1 LWRFAEF
8 RRRAKRTS
16 GRRAAVRG
24 DYTGL
29 TAADVVADTDTA
41 TQTMSVQEIEA
52 GEPVEHQVEDE
63 PTTVVSG
70 IDPSDDESA
79 DDDDSQDPDD
89 MDDTNDSGGSA
100 GATETLPTT
109 GQNSDDDDKGFL
121 RRTVTAVSAFGLAI
135 GMGIGP
141 AHAATE
147 SPQETSQE
155 EDLTEQVEGEPVE
168 EEVDPDEPDTF
179 PLVVDAQL

>member
-1 LWRFAEF
+1 
-8 RRRAKRTS
+8 
-16 GRRAAVRG
+16 
-24 DYTGL
+24 
-29 TAADVVADTDTA
+29 
-41 TQTMSVQEIEA
+41 MSVQEIEA
-52 GEPVEHQVEDE
+52 GEPVEHQDEDE

-89 MDDTNDSGGSA
+89 MDDTNDSGASA
-100 GATETLPTT
+100 GTAVSDNGSTSEVATETLPTT
-109 GQNSDDDDKGFL
+109 GQSNDDDDKGFL

-179 PLVVDAQL
+179 PLVVDAQFE